1 MASNVAYFQD
11 AEDDAISALE
21 GAERTYAR
29 SVAPGSPIKQKAN
42 SARTRGKDMMRRS
55 SAQDP
60 GLTDSDDTV
69 NDPTTAKYE
78 RQRRERDKE
87 RDRPE
92 ERRRRKKDD
101 HKAADRREQE
111 RPTPKKS
118 AVRPPVKH
126 VKTAPVVHTQ
136 QPDEYRRPRFEDDSS
151 QYGIQ
156 PAQAPRP
163 RGMSNRP
170 NSYYG
175 QGTRPPPANERWYAQ
190 NAPSPYAP
198 SPMAPSPMQPMPQQS
213 PFTPG
218 MPYAHPQEWA
228 QPGGMPY
235 PAPPSSAND
244 YFPPPHHAPPP
255 QHAGPPQ
262 PAPAPQGQAHLA
274 QRFQRPSS
282 AMGHRSISTG
292 SYEHDP
298 YEKENMPRRRS
309 VKIRPAEDDP
319 RQLRD
324 DPRQLMPPPPRPKT
338 SQPSRQAVKGPPRQK
353 PAPKMPP
360 PRQIAPASYD
370 SDTFDD
376 DESLIYQQVVQ
387 YEYDDGVVER
397 PRAHRRGSSAYS
409 REGYHI
415 EPAAGR
421 ARRHSYMAAAD
432 SYPEP
437 KVGSY
442 SEHKMAEA
450 QHAAMAYQN
459 GVSGGPSAPLTAAA
473 LKAKQS
479 KSSRSSGSSESRDD
493 SEYRQSATTRTT
505 RSSAIESEDVT
516 IKVTGSAVLKIGGAE
531 IQCQDGG
538 EINITQPSRNGGSDR
553 ASTVYSD
560 DRPTRRDSRPLP
572 IRARADSWNR
582 SQVSDYSYVPQGR
595 PPFF

>member
-1 MASNVAYFQD
+1 MAGKVAYVQD
-11 AEDDAISALE
+11 AEDDAGSALE

-29 SVAPGSPIKQKAN
+29 SVAPSSPQKHTAN
-42 SARTRGKDMMRRS
+42 VARPRPKEKKMRRTS
-55 SAQDP
+55 IQDP

-78 RQRRERDKE
+78 RQRHERVNE
-87 RDRPE
+87 RSGE
-92 ERRRRKKDD
+92 ERRRRKKDEQRPV
-101 HKAADRREQE
+101 DRREQE
-111 RPTPKKS
+111 RPKKP
-118 AVRPPVKH
+118 AVRPPVKS

-156 PAQAPRP
+156 PAQGHRP

-198 SPMAPSPMQPMPQQS
+198 SPMAPSPMQPLPPMPQQS

-235 PAPPSSAND
+235 PAPPSSASD

-255 QHAGPPQ
+255 HHTGPPQ
-262 PAPAPQGQAHLA
+262 PAPGQTHLA

-282 AMGHRSISTG
+282 AMGHRSISD

-298 YEKENMPRRRS
+298 YEKEQMPRRRS
-309 VKIRPAEDDP
+309 VKIRPAEGDP
-319 RQLRD
+319 RQPRD

-338 SQPSRQAVKGPPRQK
+338 SQPTRQAVKGPPRQK

-360 PRQIAPASYD
+360 PRQIAHTSYD
-370 SDTFDD
+370 SDAFDD
-376 DESLIYQQVVQ
+376 EDSLYQQVVH
-387 YEYDDGVVER
+387 YEYDDGVVDR
-397 PRAHRRGSSAYS
+397 PRAHRRRSSAYS
-409 REGYHI
+409 REGYSI
-415 EPAAGR
+415 EPAGR
-421 ARRHSYMAAAD
+421 TRRHSYMAAAD

-459 GVSGGPSAPLTAAA
+459 GVSGGPTAPLTAAA

-560 DRPTRRDSRPLP
+560 DRPSRRDSRPLP

-582 SQVSDYSYVPQGR
+582 SQVSDYSYAPQAR